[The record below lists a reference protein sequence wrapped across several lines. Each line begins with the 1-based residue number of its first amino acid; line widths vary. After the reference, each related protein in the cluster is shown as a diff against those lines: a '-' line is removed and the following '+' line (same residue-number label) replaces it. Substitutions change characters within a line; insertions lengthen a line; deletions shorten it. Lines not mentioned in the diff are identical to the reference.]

1 MKDGRRV
8 VITGAGQGLGLE
20 WARQEIADGAMVLAT
35 ARDPEGSPA
44 LAALQREA
52 GAARLTILPMDV
64 ADDASV
70 ERGAR
75 AAAEHLGAVDLLV
88 NNAGIFGPRD
98 DRALAG
104 PPSEVTRVLEINAV
118 GPYRVTRA
126 FLPLLR
132 QGAQPR
138 VVFITSRMGSIGD
151 RPSGGSY
158 AYRMSKSALNMLAAN
173 LAHDLGADGIVCLLF
188 HPGWV
193 QTRMGGKQAP
203 ILAPDAIAGMRRV
216 AEGSTPEQSGGF
228 FDHQGAVVPW

>member
-1 MKDGRRV
+1 MKDARRV

-20 WARQEIADGAMVLAT
+20 WVRQEIAAGATVLAT
-35 ARDPEGSPA
+35 ARDPEGSA
-44 LAALQREA
+44 GLVALQREA
-52 GAARLTILPMDV
+52 GAERLSILPMDV
-64 ADDASV
+64 ADDAAV

-75 AAAEHLGAVDLLV
+75 AAADRLGAVDVLV
-88 NNAGIFGPRD
+88 NNAGVFGPRD

-104 PPSEVTRVLEINAV
+104 PTSEVGRVLEINAI

-138 VVFITSRMGSIGD
+138 VLFMTSRMGSIGD

-173 LAHDLGADGIVCLLF
+173 LAHDLRADGIVCLLF

-193 QTRMGGKQAP
+193 ATRMGGKQAP
-203 ILAPDAIAGMRRV
+203 IQAPDAVAGMRRV
-216 AEGSTPEQSGGF
+216 AAGATLEQSGAF